1 MAAMAAKTMAAGKN
15 ESTAVQKNGLA
26 VNSHFSVVQVR
37 QTPSAQNQ
45 IQIVDTHETS
55 ETLAVTRLQ
64 RVGYQI
70 NRTLLD

>member
-37 QTPSAQNQ
+37 QTPRAAGRWGRALGHADRHPGVQPSPYRPVA
-45 IQIVDTHETS
+45 
-55 ETLAVTRLQ
+55 AV
-64 RVGYQI
+64 
-70 NRTLLD
+70 

>member
-37 QTPSAQNQ
+37 QTPRREEAS
-45 IQIVDTHETS
+45 IV
-55 ETLAVTRLQ
+55 
-64 RVGYQI
+64 
-70 NRTLLD
+70 